1 MAFEL
6 ETDQFVFF
14 WGSEFSQWYDHEM
27 TIDGVLYGC
36 AEQYMMAMKAK
47 TFNDEESYE
56 KIMATQEP
64 SRQKALGRKVKNF
77 DPDVWNRVAK
87 DYVFKAN
94 LTKFSGELKSVL
106 LGTGNKEIVE
116 ASPYDTIWGIGMGVD
131 NPDILDRTKWRGTN
145 WLGEVLM
152 KVRSTLR

>member
-1 MAFEL
+1 M
-6 ETDQFVFF
+6 ETDKYIFF
-14 WGSEFSQWYDHEM
+14 WGGVFSQWYDYEM
-27 TIDGVLYGC
+27 IVDGVMYGC

-77 DPDVWNRVAK
+77 NPDVWNRVAK
-87 DYVFKAN
+87 EYVFKAN
-94 LTKFSGELKSVL
+94 LVKFSGDLKKELTD
-106 LGTGNKEIVE
+106 TGNKEIVE
-116 ASPYDTIWGIGMGVD
+116 ASPTDRIWGIGMDVD
-131 NPDILDRTKWRGTN
+131 HPDILDRTKWQGTN

-152 KVRSTLR
+152 QVRNTLR